1 MKQEAVPFQIVI
13 LILSL
18 KNIVTLKSALG
29 VTHQGRS
36 QKFAKRGGG
45 KTGGLGNG
53 SPPTGSRGRAPVGAL
68 GRRPQKL
75 EIYTECITIF

>member
-36 QKFAKRGGG
+36 QKFAKRGGAKQEVWG
-45 KTGGLGNG
+45 TEV
-53 SPPTGSRGRAPVGAL
+53 PQRGPGAEHRWGPWGEDPRSWRYIL
-68 GRRPQKL
+68 NA
-75 EIYTECITIF
+75 